1 MGAACVTLQIL
12 CPGCIV
18 QLQVGG
24 GGRVAK
30 VTGAAPS
37 GYPTTDKE
45 QHTSTYQPTLSRK
58 ISNLES
64 KSWYYLTLSDDWV
77 QMWETDQPTT

>member
-45 QHTSTYQPTLSRK
+45 QCTPPPINPLLVVKSR
-58 ISNLES
+58 I
-64 KSWYYLTLSDDWV
+64 
-77 QMWETDQPTT
+77 